1 MIGCEARLLA
11 VGGLSQWRQQQYSW
25 MADWHY
31 QSTKRINK
39 GERHSE
45 SREGDLK
52 KSAGRV
58 ESGTGG
64 VGSGAGRVE
73 GSARRVESG
82 TGRVDRGAGR
92 VERGAGRVWRERD

>member
-45 SREGDLK
+45 SRERHLER
-52 KSAGRV
+52 SAGRV
-58 ESGTGG
+58 E
-64 VGSGAGRVE
+64 R
-73 GSARRVESG
+73 G